1 MKSSGRFSSVL
12 RPVAG
17 ALLLALM
24 LALPGAI
31 AAPAP
36 PDRGESTPT
45 PTDASGAVAA
55 EPAVQPAETDRAGSG
70 DEAAPVL
77 FVDRPDAE
85 LSPLMRDLKAAWL
98 EHLTAQR
105 ELEARRDA
113 AADETTYLEAQR
125 AIEELQMA
133 LERTFLVIQIDHA
146 RRDGRE
152 ADLQELEAAL
162 QRHDSPPV
170 LRAKVERSRPSAGGR

>member
-1 MKSSGRFSSVL
+1 MNSSGRFSSVL
-12 RPVAG
+12 RPAVG

-36 PDRGESTPT
+36 PDRGDATP
-45 PTDASGAVAA
+45 PPADAAEPVAA
-55 EPAVQPAETDRAGSG
+55 DPAVQPAGADRAGSG
-70 DEAAPVL
+70 EQAAPVL

-85 LSPLMRDLKAAWL
+85 LSPLMRDIKAAWL
-98 EHLTAQR
+98 QHQEAQR
-105 ELEARRDA
+105 ALEARRDD
-113 AADETTYLEAQR
+113 ADDEQTYLEAQR
-125 AIEELQMA
+125 AIEQLQKT

-170 LRAKVERSRPSAGGR
+170 LRAKVDRPRPSAGGR